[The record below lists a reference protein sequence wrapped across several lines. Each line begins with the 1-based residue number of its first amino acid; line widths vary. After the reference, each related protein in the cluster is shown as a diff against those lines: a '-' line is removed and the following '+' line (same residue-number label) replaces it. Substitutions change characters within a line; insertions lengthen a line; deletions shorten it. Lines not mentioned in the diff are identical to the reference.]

1 MTMAPTIRI
10 DNQVYAWL
18 QQQARAF
25 EDTPN
30 TVLRRVAG
38 IDNAPVTAPHSK
50 QQVREVPRTKGD
62 KTPQWAYRKPIL
74 RVLKK
79 LGGEGSRT
87 RALQELEATM
97 ADNFTKKDREKISSG
112 TIRWQKTAEYEV
124 LVMRN
129 EGLLRPVV
137 ETARGIWA
145 LTKKGEESLRAK

>member
-1 MTMAPTIRI
+1 MAPTIRI
-10 DNQVYAWL
+10 DDQVYAWL
-18 QQQARAF
+18 QQQAKAF

-38 IDNAPVTAPHSK
+38 IDNVPANAPQSK
-50 QQVREVPRTKGD
+50 QQVREVTRMKGD
-62 KTPQWAYRKPIL
+62 KTPQPAYRKPIL

-79 LGGEGSRT
+79 LGGEASRM
-87 RALQELEATM
+87 RVLQELAAMM
-97 ADNFTKKDREKISSG
+97 ADDFTKTDKEKISSG

-145 LTKKGEESLRAK
+145 LTKKGQEAIRAT